1 MINIVFEQDKDD
13 VLSSGDLIDLKTIDT
28 FLVTSFFETNL
39 LSLFFTKL
47 QSIFFSWLIN
57 YQRQKYSAL
66 SIPSTFSIFYSIC
79 LFCIL

>member
-39 LSLFFTKL
+39 LSLFSPNFKV
-47 QSIFFSWLIN
+47 FSSL
-57 YQRQKYSAL
+57 A
-66 SIPSTFSIFYSIC
+66 
-79 LFCIL
+79 